1 MLHWGLKILF
11 HCKYSILASPGN
23 RYIKSSLLTAASKAC
38 FTRTK
43 TWAISH
49 FTSLKIWPINH
60 TSTKSPTLL
69 LYYTTATDPRPPPPL
84 REQIHF
90 FFFRTEWSS
99 GHSAW
104 MKKKR
109 SLKCARSCGETF
121 RFSNSLVC
129 SNSHT
134 KLYDTVV
141 TYWQSWL
148 AAPWSSQYTQVGL
161 PRGARQAKYVSAW
174 AKRKSNLRSQYWQ
187 TAVFLFT
194 PCRVIK
200 KKKKK
205 WTLIKERNETRN

>member
-1 MLHWGLKILF
+1 MANQSHLNKIP
-11 HCKYSILASPGN
+11 YP
-23 RYIKSSLLTAASKAC
+23 
-38 FTRTK
+38 
-43 TWAISH
+43 
-49 FTSLKIWPINH
+49 P
-60 TSTKSPTLL
+60 PL
-69 LYYTTATDPRPPPPL
+69 LYHRNRPPSPPPL

-90 FFFRTEWSS
+90 FLFRTEWSS

-148 AAPWSSQYTQVGL
+148 AAPWSSQDTQVGL

-205 WTLIKERNETRN
+205 VDSDQRKKRDEKLERIIFVLFRS